1 MDKRKFNTMEKAHE
15 GTEKVLLEKDL
26 KQRKIKAAE
35 MELMKNSQNL
45 PEILDTKI
53 NELAVEL
60 SKMKA
65 VEGLST
71 LEINELMRG
80 KNDSVRARRKYTS
93 QEIAIIFDAYRK
105 AMVEINKKWKYPP
118 TKENFCSFAN
128 ISTSLYNNYL
138 QNGDEDTSEI
148 MQQIDDYIRES
159 MLTSAQVG
167 ELREITTMFRGKTAH
182 GLVEAQA
189 PIVFEHHSD
198 NDLSKVKELID
209 TIKSGK
215 SIKTLELEQ
224 DKDGVYKPK
233 NKGGK

>member
-26 KQRKIKAAE
+26 KLQKIKAAE
-35 MELMKNSQNL
+35 NELMEKSQNL
-45 PEILDTKI
+45 PEILDEKITK
-53 NELAVEL
+53 LSSEL

-65 VEGLST
+65 AQGLTT

-80 KNDSVRARRKYTS
+80 DNTSVRKNRKYTS
-93 QEIAIIFDAYRK
+93 HEIAVIFDAYRK
-105 AMVEINKKWKYPP
+105 AIVEINKKWKYPP

-128 ISTSLYNNYL
+128 MSTSLYNNYL
-138 QNGDEDTSEI
+138 QNGDEETSEI
-148 MQQIDDYIRES
+148 MQQIDDYIREA

-167 ELREITTMFRGKTAH
+167 ELKEITTMFRGKTAH

-189 PIVFEHHSD
+189 PIVFEHRKDSD
-198 NDLSKVKELID
+198 LTEVKKLID

-215 SIKTLELEQ
+215 SVKTLELKQ
-224 DKDGVYKPK
+224 DDDGIYRAKEEK
-233 NKGGK
+233 